1 MNVNQNELIA
11 SPHSLLKKKKKE
23 EDSEMPIAVQ
33 MQAELSAAIKL
44 FSS

>member
-11 SPHSLLKKKKKE
+11 SPHSLLKKKKE

-33 MQAELSAAIKL
+33 MQAELSVAIKL